1 MHTLIQILAD
11 LSKITPGDLPQT
23 TADKAHLIAIKNI
36 VLNIIGA
43 MALLLIVIAGF
54 RYVLSAGDPQKTAK
68 ARNGVIYA
76 LVGLVIA
83 IAADAI
89 VTFVVNRVG
98 R

>member
-1 MHTLIQILAD
+1 MNELIQVVAD
-11 LSKITPGDLPQT
+11 LTKITPGNLPQT
-23 TADKAHLIAIKNI
+23 TADRAHLVAIKNI
-36 VLNIIGA
+36 VLSIIGA
-43 MALLLIVIAGF
+43 MSLLLIVVAGF
-54 RYVLSAGDPQKTAK
+54 RYVLSAGDPQKAAK

>member
-1 MHTLIQILAD
+1 MPNLTQILAK
-11 LSKITPGDLPQT
+11 LSEITPGDLPQT
-23 TADKAHLIAIKNI
+23 TADKAHLLEIKNI

-54 RYVLSAGDPQKTAK
+54 RYVVSAGDPQKAAK
-68 ARNGVIYA
+68 ARNGVVYS

-83 IAADAI
+83 IAANAI
-89 VTFVVNRVG
+89 VTFVINRVG